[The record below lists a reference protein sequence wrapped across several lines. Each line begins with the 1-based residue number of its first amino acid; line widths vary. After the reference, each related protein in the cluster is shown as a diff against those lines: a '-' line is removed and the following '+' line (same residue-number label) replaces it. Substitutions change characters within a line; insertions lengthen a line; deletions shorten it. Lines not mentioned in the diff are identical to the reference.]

1 MKTTQIALVLAL
13 LVPFAATACSG
24 AGTNVA
30 TATAQ
35 EAATKAPLTVQ
46 VDGPLRTVVDAF
58 AEVPLRPAQR
68 TEIESLI
75 TASVQRHKVSNPGKE
90 VMLELASQIEK
101 GSIDEA
107 ALKTKMDASKAAMDP
122 IRAEDHK
129 AIQRVHDLLDASQR
143 TALVDSL
150 EAKRGERFGH
160 HGDKAKED
168 VAGAPNKEHGFR
180 HGGGMGFGMMKELN
194 LTADQQSKIQEAM
207 KADMQSWKAAG
218 GEHKDHA
225 ARADH
230 EKRENPLEAFKAD
243 TFDAN
248 KALSFGHEGHEG
260 MGPERMIHMAKVVT
274 PILTPEQRATAA
286 KLIRDHADGPK
297 QH

>member
-1 MKTTQIALVLAL
+1 LI
-13 LVPFAATACSG
+13 PAATACSG

-35 EAATKAPLTVQ
+35 EAATKAPLSVQ

-75 TASVQRHKVSNPGKE
+75 TASVARHKASSPGKE

-101 GSIDEA
+101 GTIDEA

-122 IRAEDHK
+122 VRIEDRK
-129 AIQRVHDLLDASQR
+129 AVQRVHDLLDAGQR
-143 TALVDSL
+143 AALVDTL
-150 EAKRGERFGH
+150 EAKRAERFGAPQGGGH
-160 HGDKAKED
+160 DKAKDDGEH
-168 VAGAPNKEHGFR
+168 KEHGFR
-180 HGGGMGFGMMKELN
+180 HNGGPGMGMGMGFGMMKELN

-207 KADMQSWKAAG
+207 KADMQSWKSANAG
-218 GEHKDHA
+218 KDHERPEHA
-225 ARADH
+225 DRAQH
-230 EKRENPLEAFKAD
+230 ENPLDAFKGD
-243 TFDAN
+243 TFDAE
-248 KALSFGHEGHEG
+248 KALSFGHHDGSAQGGHF
-260 MGPERMIHMAKVVT
+260 GPERMIHMAKVIV

-286 KLIRDHADGPK
+286 KLIRERADGPK
-297 QH
+297 H